1 MSQYIQAAAVPSRTL
16 TAILLNSSLA
26 TVATAATVVE
36 YGTDTGLYTVS
47 FAGDALTGSYRLLLT
62 DSATSIGVA
71 QYEALFTATAEET
84 VAASE
89 YVNVAGGDATAA
101 GQTAILAAITPLTTV
116 YTPQLDSESIAL
128 ISGNAYDGTANGVLT
143 WMASKTVDAEQ
154 VNFQIRS
161 GSNVVLLDQDT
172 VGVTTLATGSTVTVS
187 LSSAATALLDSD
199 MDVFYFDLSIE
210 FTTDSVWTIAT
221 GLVSVT
227 GV

>member
-89 YVNVAGGDATAA
+89 YVNASGGATES
-101 GQTAILAAITPLTTV
+101 GQAAILAAITPLTTV